1 MIRLDWRLIA
11 GSVIVVSLLGWWG
24 YTKLLIYQR
33 DEARREAV
41 TKPIEAAAEAEHRT
55 AIERI
60 KEIEEEYRETNDTS
74 DNGTVGTVNLD
85 WMW

>member
-1 MIRLDWRLIA
+1 MFRIDLRII
-11 GSVIVVSLLGWWG
+11 GGVVVAILLGWWG
-24 YTKLLIYQR
+24 YTKLLIHQR

-41 TKPIEAAAEAEHRT
+41 TKPIEAAAKAEHRT

-60 KEIEEEYRETNDTS
+60 KEIEEEYREINDT
-74 DNGTVGTVNLD
+74 DGNGTIGTANLD

>member
-11 GSVIVVSLLGWWG
+11 GGLVVAVLLGWYG
-24 YTKLLIYQR
+24 YTKLLIHQR

-41 TKPIEAAAEAEHRT
+41 TKPIEAAAKAEAE
-55 AIERI
+55 AAQERI
-60 KEIEEEYRETNDTS
+60 KEIEEEYRETNDT
-74 DNGTVGTVNLD
+74 DGNGTANLD

>member
-11 GSVIVVSLLGWWG
+11 GGLIVAALLGWWG
-24 YTKLLIYQR
+24 YTKLLIHQR

-41 TKPIEAAAEAEHRT
+41 TKPIEAAAKAEAD
-55 AIERI
+55 AAQERI
-60 KEIEEEYRETNDTS
+60 KEIEGEFDERNDTS
-74 DNGTVGTVNLD
+74 DNGTVGTANLD